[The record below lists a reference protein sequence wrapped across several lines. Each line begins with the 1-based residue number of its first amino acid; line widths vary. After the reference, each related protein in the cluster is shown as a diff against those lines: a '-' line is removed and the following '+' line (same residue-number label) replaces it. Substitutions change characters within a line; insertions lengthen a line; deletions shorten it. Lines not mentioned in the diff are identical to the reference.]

1 MSWPFDVA
9 NGNAGQAISTVPSPL
24 GTGRRVLRAPDPAP
38 FPLRTHPGLQLR
50 ARLPFGAIITALN
63 VCGRQLQGQV
73 SRAVSDLAKAVAK
86 LRFGRLQP
94 KYERLKPTGRAD
106 QPP

>member
-1 MSWPFDVA
+1 
-9 NGNAGQAISTVPSPL
+9 
-24 GTGRRVLRAPDPAP
+24 VLRAPDPAP

-73 SRAVSDLAKAVAK
+73 SRAVSDLAKAVANCAQVSADSNLSMSDSNQQGVRIN
-86 LRFGRLQP
+86 LRRMDLSAFIN
-94 KYERLKPTGRAD
+94 Y
-106 QPP
+106 PP